1 MLNYPPPPRPTLK
14 APKPAPLRRTAWVHR
29 LSKTRRS
36 LWDRVRAMT
45 FLTWLLLVSAIANV
59 GTAIGIAKLAASRMD
74 VYVRGGSVAVQGDV
88 EIQNGAVP
96 VRVEIAR

>member
-1 MLNYPPPPRPTLK
+1 M
-14 APKPAPLRRTAWVHR
+14 
-29 LSKTRRS
+29 RRS
-36 LWDRVRAMT
+36 LSDRMRAMT